1 MLGAIAI
8 ASLVQKQRSEQQ
20 LYLKPTN
27 LSLRRWDSD
36 FLDLDTQSVL
46 RFSCLITKH
55 TGTAEKWPLAKN
67 PSATKAG

>member
-8 ASLVQKQRSEQQ
+8 ASLVQKHRSEQQ

-46 RFSCLITKH
+46 RFSCLVIKH
-55 TGTAEKWPLAKN
+55 TGIAEKWPLAKN
-67 PSATKAG
+67 PLATKAG